1 MNFPWP
7 FAPAAGILVAETGKE
22 AKGLDRETRR
32 RLCRVFLVFLGL
44 AAPAGLVVLLKP
56 PCPFSA
62 LTGLSCAGCGGQRML
77 SALLRGDVSL
87 AFRQNPFLFC
97 ALPLLG
103 LYLLGEAVRYG
114 KGRPPLCRQL
124 WAVAFLAALALG
136 AVAFTL
142 LRNLPGFEMLEPVA

>member
-1 MNFPWP
+1 M
-7 FAPAAGILVAETGKE
+7 
-22 AKGLDRETRR
+22 DRETRR
-32 RLCRVFLVFLGL
+32 RLCRVLLVFLGL
-44 AAPAGLVVLLKP
+44 AALGGLVVLLKP

-114 KGRPPLCRQL
+114 KGGPPLCRQP
-124 WAVAFLAALALG
+124 WAVAFLAALTLG

-142 LRNLPGFEMLEPVA
+142 LRNLPGFEMLGPVA

>member
-1 MNFPWP
+1 M
-7 FAPAAGILVAETGKE
+7 AAL
-22 AKGLDRETRR
+22 
-32 RLCRVFLVFLGL
+32 
-44 AAPAGLVVLLKP
+44 AGLVVLLKP

-114 KGRPPLCRQL
+114 KGRPPLCRQP

-142 LRNLPGFEMLEPVA
+142 LRNLPGFEMLGPVA